1 MDSLPVIDV
10 SGLVSDDPAKRKE
23 VAAQLGSAC
32 RGIGFFY
39 IVNHGV
45 SDVLR
50 DATFAASRAFFA
62 LPASAKEKLSQRGDD
77 ARGYVAIGKERLD
90 QSTELSDYKELY
102 DVGFDLAADDP
113 EVLAGKP
120 YRLVNVWPPIPG
132 WRGTVLAYYD
142 QCLELSRRIHRGF
155 ALDLGV
161 DENFFDDK
169 LYRPL
174 ATLRMLHYPLQPA
187 DRPRTEGSGAGMHT
201 DYGTLTILATD
212 GVAGLQI
219 RTRSGKWIDA
229 PHIPGAFICNIADC
243 LMRWT
248 NDVYVSTPH
257 RVGAPPSERYSIA
270 YFLDPNPD
278 AMVEALPSCLSSDA
292 KPKYPPISVLD
303 YLTERLAA
311 ARTA

>member
-1 MDSLPVIDV
+1 MDSLPIIDV
-10 SGLVSDDPAKRKE
+10 SGLASEDSAKRKE
-23 VAAQLGSAC
+23 VAAQLGKAC

-39 IVNHGV
+39 IVNHGI
-45 SDVLR
+45 SDALR

-62 LPASAKEKLSQRGDD
+62 LPDAAKEKLSQRGDD

-113 EVLAGKP
+113 DVLARKP
-120 YRLVNVWPPIPG
+120 YRAVNVWPPIPD
-132 WRGTVLAYYD
+132 WRETALAYYD
-142 QCLELSRRIHRGF
+142 QCLELSRKIHRGF

-169 LYRPL
+169 LDEPL
-174 ATLRMLHYPLQPA
+174 ATLRLLHYPLQPA
-187 DRPRTEGSGAGMHT
+187 GRPRTEGSGAGMHT

-219 RTRSGKWIDA
+219 RTRSAMWIDA
-229 PHIPGAFICNIADC
+229 PHIPGALICNIADC

-270 YFLDPNPD
+270 YFLDPNPE
-278 AMVEALPSCLSSDA
+278 AMVEALPSCLAPGA